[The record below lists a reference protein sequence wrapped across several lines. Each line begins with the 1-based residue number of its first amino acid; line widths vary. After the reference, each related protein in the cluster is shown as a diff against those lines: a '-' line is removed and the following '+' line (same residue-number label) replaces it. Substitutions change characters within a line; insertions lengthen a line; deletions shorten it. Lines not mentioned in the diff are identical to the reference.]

1 MGEAQGTLLSLAE
14 VAIALAG
21 FSAIVVVLKRGV
33 EGKWSALHADQFNG
47 MVIHA
52 IFAVIFCLLPMLLNI
67 LIQDVSTTFH
77 ILCAVLGAQ
86 VIAHSFGVMFFNTTS
101 TAARLSLAFG
111 VLIGAT
117 QFLVF
122 TDWGVQREYEIYL
135 TGIVW
140 HLIQAGLLFVM
151 LVWIPTGLIEE
162 ETVETESDH
171 S

>member
-14 VAIALAG
+14 IAIVLAG

-47 MVIHA
+47 MVVHA
-52 IFAVIFCLLPMLLNI
+52 IFAVTFCLLPMLLNI
-67 LIQDVSTTFH
+67 FVQDSSTTLH
-77 ILCAVLGAQ
+77 ILCGMLGAQ
-86 VIAHSFGVMFFNTTS
+86 ILGHSLGVMFFQTTS
-101 TAARLSLAFG
+101 KSARFSLAFG
-111 VLIGAT
+111 VVVGAT

-140 HLIQAGLLFVM
+140 HIIQAGLLFVM
-151 LVWIPTGLIEE
+151 LVWISAGMIEE
-162 ETVETESDH
+162 ASKEVESDR
-171 S
+171 

>member
-1 MGEAQGTLLSLAE
+1 MGNALDTLLSLAE

-52 IFAVIFCLLPMLLNI
+52 ICAVVFCLLPMLLNI
-67 LIQDVSTTFH
+67 VIQDVSTTFH

-86 VIAHSFGVMFFNTTS
+86 VIGHSLGVMFFSTTS
-101 TAARLSLAFG
+101 KSARFSLAFG
-111 VLIGAT
+111 TLIGIA

-140 HLIQAGLLFVM
+140 HIIQAGMLFVT
-151 LVWIPTGLIEE
+151 LVWIPVRSIEDEPSTGG
-162 ETVETESDH
+162 SGD
-171 S
+171 